1 MNRRTFFAATVGALS
16 LPALLASRL
25 PAPAPGIHPRGHAS
39 KGKRSEGLCGE
50 ESAHTPPISK
60 IRERQREAE
69 IRSILRLKDEISAGV
84 RKATRELKKLN
95 QKLNHDPMRWSSGWR
110 VKRF

>member
-16 LPALLASRL
+16 LPA
-25 PAPAPGIHPRGHAS
+25 
-39 KGKRSEGLCGE
+39 
-50 ESAHTPPISK
+50 ISK

-69 IRSILRLKDEISAGV
+69 IRSILRLKDELSAGV

-95 QKLNHDPMRWSSGWR
+95 QKLNHDPMRWSSGLASQK
-110 VKRF
+110 VLKKD